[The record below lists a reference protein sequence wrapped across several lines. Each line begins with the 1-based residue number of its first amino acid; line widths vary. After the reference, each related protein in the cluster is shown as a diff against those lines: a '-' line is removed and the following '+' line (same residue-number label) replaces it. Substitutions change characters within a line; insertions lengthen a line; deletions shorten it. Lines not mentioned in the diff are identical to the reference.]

1 MEQKPLWAKSGKHSE
16 KQHTVNGAFSNGL
29 RHILLGF
36 SNFHIKKN
44 KASKAVVLF
53 LDCKF
58 LFQTR
63 QKK

>member
-1 MEQKPLWAKSGKHSE
+1 MEQKPLWLNLESTVRSSTA
-16 KQHTVNGAFSNGL
+16 VNGAFSNGL

-36 SNFHIKKN
+36 SNFYIKKN

-53 LDCKF
+53 LDCTF